1 MKDILQTIIAHKR
14 IEVERQKA
22 AVPLATLLGLGSDRL
37 ERDPLSMR
45 KALAASPS
53 GIIAEFKRKSPSKGW
68 LHPGADVAEIV
79 PAYERGGAAA
89 CSILTDPDF
98 FGGSLGDLQRARK
111 RVALP
116 LLRKDFIIDPYQLFQ
131 ARVMGADA
139 VLLIAAA
146 LTKEDCRRLAE
157 TAHTLQL
164 EVLLEIH
171 TEEELAYV
179 NEHIDMLGVNN
190 RNLGSFHTDVANSF
204 RLAQALKKHSGVA
217 SEGYRGAGD
226 GEAGSG
232 GLQSEGLQSVP
243 LAKSVPENTLPG
255 NTLPVTKK
263 PDHRADTSVGPLFV
277 SESGLSEGTT
287 LGQLREAGFRGF
299 LIGETFMKTKEPGET
314 LAAFIRTIP

>member
-37 ERDPLSMR
+37 ERHPISMR

-68 LHPGADVAEIV
+68 LHPGADVADIV

-146 LTKEDCRRLAE
+146 LTQEDCRRLAE
-157 TAHTLQL
+157 TAHRLQL

-204 RLAQALKKHSGVA
+204 RLAEALRK
-217 SEGYRGAGD
+217 EGR
-226 GEAGSG
+226 
-232 GLQSEGLQSVP
+232 VT
-243 LAKSVPENTLPG
+243 PESDRG
-255 NTLPVTKK
+255 NTLPDTKK
-263 PDHRADTSVGPLFV
+263 PARRTDTRVAPLFI

-287 LGQLREAGFRGF
+287 LRRLREAGFRGF

-314 LAAFIRTIP
+314 LAAFIQTIP

>member
-37 ERDPLSMR
+37 ERNPISMR

-68 LHPGADVAEIV
+68 LHPGADVADIV

-146 LTKEDCRRLAE
+146 LTQEDCRRLAE
-157 TAHTLQL
+157 TAHRLQL

-204 RLAQALKKHSGVA
+204 RLAEALRKQAGVT
-217 SEGYRGAGD
+217 SESD
-226 GEAGSG
+226 
-232 GLQSEGLQSVP
+232 L
-243 LAKSVPENTLPG
+243 G
-255 NTLPVTKK
+255 NTLPDTKE
-263 PDHRADTSVGPLFV
+263 PARRTDTRVAPLFV

-287 LGQLREAGFRGF
+287 LGRLREAGFRGF
-299 LIGETFMKTKEPGET
+299 LIGETFMKTKQPGET
-314 LAAFIRTIP
+314 LAAFIQTIP